1 MNLVWF
7 LPFLLFGFLFFTLP
21 GFFLFEKAKI
31 NQTFWQKF
39 FFGTI
44 TGYLLFTLVS
54 YLFVVLNLDFLIIPI
69 FVLMSIYFLKSRSF
83 KLPKKIKLKKNL
95 LILFVL
101 AVGIIS
107 QLAVIAPSGQKVN
120 GELLFWSSH
129 GHDGAWHIALSN
141 EIQKG
146 FPLQNPEFAGERL
159 VNYHMLS
166 DIAPAMFN
174 KHLKIPSLE
183 LYFRLFPFLYSLLLG
198 ASAYFL
204 GQKIGKARSV
214 GIWSVFFVYFAGSFG
229 YIVTLLQNRGIGGE
243 SLFWGSQIQSSIG
256 NPPFIVANIIVI
268 SFLYFFLQLQKK
280 RERIIFFVCSL
291 LLGSL
296 AVLKIYAA
304 IVLFGSLS
312 IVGLWQIIKSKTVW
326 ILAMIFIAGIL
337 SLVLFLPYYSKT
349 SSFLIFQPWWHVRT
363 IIVEPSRLNW
373 IDHELR
379 RQTYI
384 FEHNWKRVI
393 FLESVGLSI
402 FFFGNLGMRF
412 IGLWQFGKYLKNSL
426 KDYFKL
432 TFVIATSL
440 AFVFPL
446 LFLQRGVAGG
456 TANFLQYFILLFGFA
471 AAVTISELTEKITNK
486 FKRLFFIFLIVILA
500 IPTQVGLLREFYS
513 RPAFARISKLELEAL
528 DFISKNTNEEMVVLT
543 PPYNQYLNLGGAT
556 PHIWDWF
563 DTAYVAAFSS
573 RRTFFDDYEQVDIM
587 GYDFKERLEAKN
599 KIFNSESAEVVK
611 NEITSTR
618 VDLVYF
624 PKPLSPKVDLKSIG
638 LIKLFENP
646 EIEVWKVN

>member
-1 MNLVWF
+1 M
-7 LPFLLFGFLFFTLP
+7 
-21 GFFLFEKAKI
+21 
-31 NQTFWQKF
+31 
-39 FFGTI
+39 
-44 TGYLLFTLVS
+44 
-54 YLFVVLNLDFLIIPI
+54 
-69 FVLMSIYFLKSRSF
+69 
-83 KLPKKIKLKKNL
+83 
-95 LILFVL
+95 
-101 AVGIIS
+101 
-107 QLAVIAPSGQKVN
+107 
-120 GELLFWSSH
+120 
-129 GHDGAWHIALSN
+129 
-141 EIQKG
+141 
-146 FPLQNPEFAGERL
+146 
-159 VNYHMLS
+159 
-166 DIAPAMFN
+166 
-174 KHLKIPSLE
+174 
-183 LYFRLFPFLYSLLLG
+183 
-198 ASAYFL
+198 
-204 GQKIGKARSV
+204 
-214 GIWSVFFVYFAGSFG
+214 
-229 YIVTLLQNRGIGGE
+229 
-243 SLFWGSQIQSSIG
+243 
-256 NPPFIVANIIVI
+256 
-268 SFLYFFLQLQKK
+268 
-280 RERIIFFVCSL
+280 
-291 LLGSL
+291 
-296 AVLKIYAA
+296 
-304 IVLFGSLS
+304 
-312 IVGLWQIIKSKTVW
+312 
-326 ILAMIFIAGIL
+326 
-337 SLVLFLPYYSKT
+337 
-349 SSFLIFQPWWHVRT
+349 
-363 IIVEPSRLNW
+363 
-373 IDHELR
+373 
-379 RQTYI
+379 
-384 FEHNWKRVI
+384 
-393 FLESVGLSI
+393 ESVGLLI
-402 FFFGNLGMRF
+402 FFFGNLGIRF
-412 IGLWQFGKYLKNSL
+412 IGLWQFGKYIKNSL

-440 AFVFPL
+440 AFIFPL

-471 AAVTISELTEKITNK
+471 AAITISELTEKITNK